1 MSRRTRGAYAR
12 HRRTLHVV
20 GDARQFGIA
29 QRRLPA
35 IAAHGSWRPAI
46 NANRCAIRQSLRG
59 SDEQETTPTANV
71 EDALMPTPGDG
82 AQQLVRDTELPA
94 QTIVEHTD
102 RHDQEVQTER
112 QAEPPPKTRRGRPCV
127 QAWGGSASPLDV
139 LYCPCA

>member
-1 MSRRTRGAYAR
+1 
-12 HRRTLHVV
+12 VV

-35 IAAHGSWRPAI
+35 IAARGSWRPAI

-82 AQQLVRDTELPA
+82 AQQLVPDTELPA

-112 QAEPPPKTRRGRPCV
+112 QAEPPQWNPEEMGLAESEQDPRAD
-127 QAWGGSASPLDV
+127 QATPASANSPITIAGESI
-139 LYCPCA
+139 P